1 MIYIID
7 IDGTICATHGSDYL
21 KSCPHVDR
29 IAKVNKLYD
38 AGNTIIYWTARG
50 MNSGKDHTDLT
61 RRQLDQ
67 WGCKYHEIRMS
78 KPVYDVWIDDKA
90 QTIEEFFD

>member
-1 MIYIID
+1 
-7 IDGTICATHGSDYL
+7 
-21 KSCPHVDR
+21 VDR

-50 MNSGKDHTDLT
+50 MNSGKDHTDFT
-61 RRQLDQ
+61 RIQLDQ